1 MSSFTAYHLLT
12 EIRPLNW
19 TPSLLILDYKDLI
32 SALGIWFLNT
42 GLTGRPQQ
50 PPGIYMGA
58 VDANSGP
65 YPGMVI
71 VVSNN
76 SSPCL
81 RMCFKHVSKVP
92 LELFHGNS
100 LRNSTRQYH
109 DWAIG
114 LKLTPSWKHSTQKL
128 RQSQRQ
134 MVSLG
139 KAWLNRNYL
148 IMITAVIDVGSQ
160 GWYHLS
166 LNCGILKA
174 RCNSVC
180 KTWENIKPHCAF

>member
-19 TPSLLILDYKDLI
+19 TPSSLILDYKDLI
-32 SALGIWFLNT
+32 SAPGIWFLNT

-81 RMCFKHVSKVP
+81 RMCFKHVSEVP

-109 DWAIG
+109 DWATG
-114 LKLTPSWKHSTQKL
+114 LKLTPSWKRSTQKL

-139 KAWLNRNYL
+139 KAWLNRNHL
-148 IMITAVIDVGSQ
+148 IMITAVIDVGSK

-166 LNCGILKA
+166 LNCGILKP
-174 RCNSVC
+174 RCNSVR